1 MNNKIFVVM
10 ISLILMFSGCLGD
23 ETVDQNTDSDNIVEV
38 SDNATL
44 FEGDEAGECS
54 DLADND
60 QDGLFDCD
68 DPNCSGS
75 PICQSSDNPC
85 VDTGDNTSNNTGN
98 NTGNSTGN
106 NTGDN
111 TGNSTGNNTGDNTG
125 NSTGNNTGNNTTSN
139 YSGNW
144 TLQSPISYTCAWGSI
159 NLNISNI
166 EIAEF
171 DSNQPNE
178 NFSLNVSEYNGGIL
192 TMEGTYSNDS
202 FEVSHY
208 ISSGGSGCDERY
220 TFSGQFINLTIS
232 GIFEAEYIGTQCYD
246 CAGGTWNINAN
257 LT

>member
-1 MNNKIFVVM
+1 MNNKISVVM
-10 ISLILMFSGCLGD
+10 ISLILMLSGCLDD
-23 ETVDQNTDSDNIVEV
+23 ETVEQNNDSDTIVEA

-75 PICQSSDNPC
+75 PICQSNDNPC
-85 VDTGDNTSNNTGN
+85 DNAGN
-98 NTGNSTGN
+98 NTGN

-111 TGNSTGNNTGDNTG
+111 TGNNTENNTGNNTGDN
-125 NSTGNNTGNNTTSN
+125 TGNNTGNNTTSN

-144 TLQSPISYTCAWGSI
+144 TLQSPISYTCTFGSV
-159 NLNISNI
+159 NLNISKI

-178 NFSLNVSEYNGGIL
+178 NFTLNISEYNGEIL
-192 TMEGTYSNDS
+192 SMEGIYSNDS
-202 FEVSHY
+202 FEVSSY
-208 ISSGGSGCDERY
+208 IEGTCNEKY
-220 TFSGQFINLTIS
+220 TFSGQFINSTIS
-232 GIFEAEYIGTQCYD
+232 GIFEAEYIGNCYD
-246 CAGGTWNINAN
+246 CVEGTWNLNAN
-257 LT
+257 LV